1 MSLSSGL
8 YVITSVADNR
18 SIGRFLVEDL
28 SLLPKQLFALPEGI
42 EPPRVRSFITGIIE
56 NVSDDISLLF
66 ICVAYTREE

>member
-1 MSLSSGL
+1 MSLSNGI
-8 YVITSVADNR
+8 YIVTSVAGDR
-18 SIGRFLVEDL
+18 HIGRFPVEDR

-66 ICVAYTREE
+66 ICVAYPREE